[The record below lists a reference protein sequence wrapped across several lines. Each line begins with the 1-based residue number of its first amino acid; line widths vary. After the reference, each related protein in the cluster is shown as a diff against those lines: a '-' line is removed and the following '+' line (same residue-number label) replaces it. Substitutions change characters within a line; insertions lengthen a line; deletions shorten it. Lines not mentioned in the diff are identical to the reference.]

1 MVRYLVPVLAAFCLL
16 SAADSETHAQI
27 AFRAGGGLYV
37 EDKEPGWH
45 GSIIL
50 PFGSKPAGVMLAGEY
65 YEKDGVITVPLSIR
79 GLYKIP
85 LGGKFRIY
93 GGGGSG
99 LIYTKEESD
108 TELIDLSSTKV
119 LFSAVAGLNIKWL
132 GPFRFFSEATLDRG
146 VADDTEN
153 KYGAKAG
160 ISLTLID

>member
-1 MVRYLVPVLAAFCLL
+1 MIRYLVPALAVFCLL
-16 SAADSETHAQI
+16 GAATTKIHAQI
-27 AFRAGGGLYV
+27 AFRAGGGLYI

-45 GSIIL
+45 ASIIL

-65 YEKDGVITVPLSIR
+65 YEKSGVITVPLSIR

-85 LGGKFRIY
+85 LGNNLRIY
-93 GGGGSG
+93 GGVGSG

-119 LFSAVAGLNIKWL
+119 LFSAVVGLNIKWL